1 MDRSQNIVLIDNNLR
16 LEQQKN
22 RIALRAIFDSIR
34 FCGQAGIAFRG
45 HGNEKDSGNLARLI
59 GRYSNKTIGST
70 S

>member
-22 RIALRAIFDSIR
+22 RIPLHAIFDSIR

-45 HGNEKDSGNLARLI
+45 HRNEKDLGNLWGLARLI
-59 GRYSNKTIGST
+59 GRYSIKL
-70 S
+70 